1 MKDYIITILGA
12 AVLCGS
18 AHILTPQSWI
28 KYVKIITGLVILSV
42 IASPLTTLFHINIF
56 SDFSVE
62 ESYINENLQTEVIAK
77 ELKKRVEQDI
87 NERIQS
93 EFSHTAKAEVII
105 SINEEYEIT
114 GVSHIKIA
122 TNADKAKVTQR
133 MCEIY
138 GTKKEEVEIYDY

>member
-18 AHILTPQSWI
+18 AHILTPQSWV

-62 ESYINENLQTEVIAK
+62 ESYINENIQTEAIAK
-77 ELKKRVEQDI
+77 ELKMRVEQDI
-87 NERIQS
+87 NERIQA
-93 EFSHTAKAEVII
+93 EFSHKAESEVVI
-105 SINEEYEIT
+105 SVNEEYEIT
-114 GVSHIKIA
+114 GVSHIKII
-122 TNADKAKVTQR
+122 TNADKAKVTHR
-133 MCEIY
+133 MCEVY